1 MSFLASGQRR
11 CRSKDCTVRRSLQHA
26 QEWDAESQR
35 LMSSQPPGVP
45 ERMCVQTAEISMW
58 TLVAAIQAV
67 ERKVDSFATRLLSL
81 EGRTGTAEKKIFE
94 CEKTELEFGNQ
105 LESKWTALGTLIQEY
120 GLLQRRLE
128 NMENLLK
135 NRNFWI
141 LRLPPGVNGEV
152 PKVPVIF
159 DDSAVF
165 SQEEWENLED
175 WQKELYKNVM
185 KGNYEYMISLADYA
199 ISKPDILSRIER
211 GEEPCA
217 RGQQES
223 EERETTADPSTESAI
238 STLAISAQIKQ
249 EEEPIAEEEQD
260 ADKREAPTEPMAAEG
275 WKNNKQQDSQQL
287 KPHWTSAQRPEEN
300 IYHSAE
306 HSLPCEG
313 QYGSNGPNVTL
324 AVHMPEKPTQ
334 HERDFSPLK
343 ASTVSPGAPVTER
356 PYLCPECGKCFSRRE
371 HFVKHQ
377 RTHTG
382 ERAYVC
388 PECGKGFTQQSNLAT
403 HCRTHTGERA
413 YVCPECGKGFTQ
425 QSNLA
430 THCRTH
436 TGERAYVCPEC
447 GKGFTQQSN
456 LTTHRRTHT
465 GERAYVCPECG
476 KGFTQQSNLATHCRT
491 HTGERAY
498 VCPECGKG
506 FIHQSTLTTHLRTHT
521 GEKPYKCSVCAKCF
535 SRLSTLLEHQ
545 RTHTGEKPYKCLE
558 CEKHFSRLSTLVE
571 HRRTHTGEKP
581 YKCAQCEKSF
591 TRLTNLTVHQSTH
604 AGERAYKCAQCGKSF
619 AQKPYFL
626 KHLRNHTKEKLYK
639 CLECGK
645 SFVCHSWLVRHQMIH
660 TGERPYPCGE
670 CGKSFVQKEHL
681 LKHQRIHTGERP
693 FQCSACAKSFRC
705 QQSLRLH
712 QCAQAGQQG
721 GTPAAP
727 GAEFKSPLL
736 YPKME
741 NTGEQGGEPCFGSCN
756 GRATPCETLR

>member
-1 MSFLASGQRR
+1 MAERAAAQ
-11 CRSKDCTVRRSLQHA
+11 A

-35 LMSSQPPGVP
+35 PMSSQP
-45 ERMCVQTAEISMW
+45 EQTSVQTAEISMW

-67 ERKVDSFATRLLSL
+67 ERKVDSLATRLLSL

-105 LESKWTALGTLIQEY
+105 LESKWAALGTLIQEY

-141 LRLPPGVNGEV
+141 LRLPPGINGEV
-152 PKVPVIF
+152 PKVPVMF

-185 KGNYEYMISLADYA
+185 KGNYEYMISLDYA

-223 EERETTADPSTESAI
+223 EERETTADPSPASAP
-238 STLAISAQIKQ
+238 STLEIAAQIKQ
-249 EEEPIAEEEQD
+249 EEEPMAEEQD
-260 ADKREAPTEPMAAEG
+260 ADGREAPAEPVAGQREQHYLCDRPRSQQEEECCIPHRALCPSQQSADAWLASHE
-275 WKNNKQQDSQQL
+275 KNKEQDSQEL
-287 KPHWTSAQRPEEN
+287 EPHWTAAQRPEEN

-306 HSLPCEG
+306 HGPP
-313 QYGSNGPNVTL
+313 SNGPNVTL

-343 ASTVSPGAPVTER
+343 ASTVCPGAPATER

-371 HFVKHQ
+371 HFVQHQ

-382 ERAYVC
+382 ER
-388 PECGKGFTQQSNLAT
+388 S
-403 HCRTHTGERA
+403 
-413 YVCPECGKGFTQ
+413 
-425 QSNLA
+425 
-430 THCRTH
+430 
-436 TGERAYVCPEC
+436 YVCPEC

-456 LTTHRRTHT
+456 LTNHYRTHT
-465 GERAYVCPECG
+465 GER
-476 KGFTQQSNLATHCRT
+476 TH
-491 HTGERAY
+491 

-521 GEKPYKCSVCAKCF
+521 GEKPYQCSVCAKCF

-558 CEKHFSRLSTLVE
+558 CEKRFSRLSTLVE

-591 TRLTNLTVHQSTH
+591 TRLTNLTVHQNTH
-604 AGERAYKCAQCGKSF
+604 AGERAYKCTQCGKSF

-660 TGERPYPCGE
+660 TGERPYQCGE

-681 LKHQRIHTGERP
+681 LKHQRVHTGERP
-693 FQCSACAKSFRC
+693 FQCSACATSFRC

-712 QCAQAGQQG
+712 QCAHAGQQG
-721 GTPAAP
+721 GAPAAS
-727 GAEFKSPLL
+727 GAEFKSQLL
-736 YPKME
+736 YLKME
-741 NTGEQGGEPCFGSCN
+741 NTG
-756 GRATPCETLR
+756 

>member
-1 MSFLASGQRR
+1 MHCAAPGAGTLPSPQRERSSAGPGPLQKPRPGGPWPSGPLP
-11 CRSKDCTVRRSLQHA
+11 RSWSWKRFQPCVTSAVEGAPLPSGRLLTPGRLPGQVSAALIPYNA
-26 QEWDAESQR
+26 QEWDAASQR
-35 LMSSQPPGVP
+35 PISSQLPGVP
-45 ERMCVQTAEISMW
+45 ERTSVQTAEISMW

-105 LESKWTALGTLIQEY
+105 LESKWTVLGTLIQEY

-141 LRLPPGVNGEV
+141 LRLPPGINGEV
-152 PKVPVIF
+152 PKQSQMTAQHMLFDLRTLSLQIWQNAKKVPVMF

-175 WQKELYKNVM
+175 WQKDLYKNVM
-185 KGNYEYMISLADYA
+185 KGNYEYMISLDYA

-211 GEEPCA
+211 GEEPCVK
-217 RGQQES
+217 GQQES
-223 EERETTADPSTESAI
+223 EERGTTADPSTESAI
-238 STLAISAQIKQ
+238 STLEISAQIKQ
-249 EEEPIAEEEQD
+249 EEEPIAEEQQD
-260 ADKREAPTEPMAAEG
+260 ADEREAPTKPMAADG
-275 WKNNKQQDSQQL
+275 WLASHENNNKEQDSQEL
-287 KPHWTSAQRPEEN
+287 EPHWTSAQRPEEN
-300 IYHSAE
+300 IYYSAE
-306 HSLPCEG
+306 RSLPCEG
-313 QYGSNGPNVTL
+313 QYSSNGPNVTL

-343 ASTVSPGAPVTER
+343 ASTVSPGAPVAER

-371 HFVKHQ
+371 HFMKHQ

-382 ERAYVC
+382 AR
-388 PECGKGFTQQSNLAT
+388 S
-403 HCRTHTGERA
+403 
-413 YVCPECGKGFTQ
+413 
-425 QSNLA
+425 
-430 THCRTH
+430 
-436 TGERAYVCPEC
+436 YVCPEC

-456 LTTHRRTHT
+456 LTNHYRTHT
-465 GERAYVCPECG
+465 GERAYVC
-476 KGFTQQSNLATHCRT
+476 T
-491 HTGERAY
+491 
-498 VCPECGKG
+498 ECGKG

-545 RTHTGEKPYKCLE
+545 RTHTGEKPYTCLE
-558 CEKHFSRLSTLVE
+558 CEKRFSRLSTLVE

-591 TRLTNLTVHQSTH
+591 TRLTNLTVHQNTH
-604 AGERAYKCAQCGKSF
+604 AGERTYKCTQCGKSF

-645 SFVCHSWLVRHQMIH
+645 SFICHSWLVRHQMIH
-660 TGERPYPCGE
+660 TGERPYQCGE

-681 LKHQRIHTGERP
+681 LKHQRVHTGERP
-693 FQCSACAKSFRC
+693 FQSSACAKSFRC
-705 QQSLRLH
+705 QPSLRLH
-712 QCAQAGQQG
+712 QCAHAGQQG
-721 GTPAAP
+721 GTPAVP
-727 GAEFKSPLL
+727 GAEFKSQLL
-736 YPKME
+736 YLKME
-741 NTGEQGGEPCFGSCN
+741 NT
-756 GRATPCETLR
+756 R

>member
-1 MSFLASGQRR
+1 MAERAAAQ
-11 CRSKDCTVRRSLQHA
+11 A

-45 ERMCVQTAEISMW
+45 ERMSVQTAEISMW

-105 LESKWTALGTLIQEY
+105 LESKWAALGTLIQEY

-185 KGNYEYMISLADYA
+185 KGNYEYMISLDYA

-260 ADKREAPTEPMAAEG
+260 ADKREAPTEPMAADG
-275 WKNNKQQDSQQL
+275 WKNNKEQDSQEL

-343 ASTVSPGAPVTER
+343 ASTVSPGAPATER

-388 PECGKGFTQQSNLAT
+388 PECGKGFTQQSNLT
-403 HCRTHTGERA
+403 NH
-413 YVCPECGKGFTQ
+413 Y
-425 QSNLA
+425 
-430 THCRTH
+430 
-436 TGERAYVCPEC
+436 
-447 GKGFTQQSN
+447 
-456 LTTHRRTHT
+456 
-465 GERAYVCPECG
+465 
-476 KGFTQQSNLATHCRT
+476 RT

-591 TRLTNLTVHQSTH
+591 TRLTNLTVHQNTH
-604 AGERAYKCAQCGKSF
+604 AGERAYKCTQCGKSF

-736 YPKME
+736 YPKMD
-741 NTGEQGGEPCFGSCN
+741 NTGE
-756 GRATPCETLR
+756 

>member
-1 MSFLASGQRR
+1 MAERAAAQ
-11 CRSKDCTVRRSLQHA
+11 A

-35 LMSSQPPGVP
+35 LMSSQPSGVP
-45 ERMCVQTAEISMW
+45 ERMSVQTAEISMW

-105 LESKWTALGTLIQEY
+105 LESKWAALGTLIQEY

-185 KGNYEYMISLADYA
+185 KGNYEYMISLDYA

-260 ADKREAPTEPMAAEG
+260 ADKREAPTEPMAADG
-275 WKNNKQQDSQQL
+275 WKNNKEQDSQEL

-343 ASTVSPGAPVTER
+343 ASTVSPGAPATER

-388 PECGKGFTQQSNLAT
+388 PECGKGFTQQSNLT
-403 HCRTHTGERA
+403 NH
-413 YVCPECGKGFTQ
+413 Y
-425 QSNLA
+425 
-430 THCRTH
+430 
-436 TGERAYVCPEC
+436 
-447 GKGFTQQSN
+447 
-456 LTTHRRTHT
+456 
-465 GERAYVCPECG
+465 
-476 KGFTQQSNLATHCRT
+476 RT

-591 TRLTNLTVHQSTH
+591 TRLTNLTVHQNTH
-604 AGERAYKCAQCGKSF
+604 AGERAYKCTQCGKSF

-736 YPKME
+736 YPKMD
-741 NTGEQGGEPCFGSCN
+741 NTGE
-756 GRATPCETLR
+756 

>member
-1 MSFLASGQRR
+1 MAERAAAQ
-11 CRSKDCTVRRSLQHA
+11 A

-35 LMSSQPPGVP
+35 LMSSQP
-45 ERMCVQTAEISMW
+45 ERTSVQTAEISMW

-81 EGRTGTAEKKIFE
+81 EGRTGMAEKKIFE

-105 LESKWTALGTLIQEY
+105 LESKWTVLGTLIQEY

-152 PKVPVIF
+152 PKVPVMF
-159 DDSAVF
+159 EDSAVF

-185 KGNYEYMISLADYA
+185 KGNYEYMISLDYA

-211 GEEPCA
+211 GEEPCV
-217 RGQQES
+217 RSQRES
-223 EERETTADPSTESAI
+223 EERKTTADPSPVAAMSA
-238 STLAISAQIKQ
+238 LQLSAQIKQ
-249 EEEPIAEEEQD
+249 EEEPVAEEQQD
-260 ADKREAPTEPMAAEG
+260 AEEREGPREPMAANT
-275 WKNNKQQDSQQL
+275 WLASHKKNKEQDSQELEQ
-287 KPHWTSAQRPEEN
+287 HWTGAQRPEEN
-300 IYHSAE
+300 IYRSAE
-306 HSLPCEG
+306 HGLP
-313 QYGSNGPNVTL
+313 SNGPDVTL

-334 HERDFSPLK
+334 HERDISPLK
-343 ASTVSPGAPVTER
+343 ASTGGPGAPVMER
-356 PYLCPECGKCFSRRE
+356 PYLCPECGKCFGRRE
-371 HFVKHQ
+371 HLVQHQ
-377 RTHTG
+377 CTHTG
-382 ERAYVC
+382 KCSYVC
-388 PECGKGFTQQSNLAT
+388 PECGKGFMQQSNLT
-403 HCRTHTGERA
+403 NHYRTHTGERA
-413 YVCPECGKGFTQ
+413 
-425 QSNLA
+425 
-430 THCRTH
+430 H
-436 TGERAYVCPEC
+436 
-447 GKGFTQQSN
+447 
-456 LTTHRRTHT
+456 
-465 GERAYVCPECG
+465 
-476 KGFTQQSNLATHCRT
+476 
-491 HTGERAY
+491 

-558 CEKHFSRLSTLVE
+558 CEKRFSRLSTLVE

-591 TRLTNLTVHQSTH
+591 TRLTNLTVHQNTH

-626 KHLRNHTKEKLYK
+626 KHLRNHAKEKLYK

-660 TGERPYPCGE
+660 TGERPYQCGD
-670 CGKSFVQKEHL
+670 CGKGFVQKEHL
-681 LKHQRIHTGERP
+681 LKHQRVHTGEQP

-712 QCAQAGQQG
+712 QCTRAGQQG
-721 GTPAAP
+721 GTPATA
-727 GAEFKSPLL
+727 GAGFKNQQL
-736 YPKME
+736 YLKME
-741 NTGEQGGEPCFGSCN
+741 NTG
-756 GRATPCETLR
+756 